1 MKLYTIKVLD
11 DKQVKSLST
20 FDSSK
25 TKAYIKFNRIINK
38 YNMKKIVTF
47 LAVIALTSCTKTWV
61 CTIET
66 TSELGTSSYDYE
78 FTGSKDE
85 MQTFEANGNKD
96 YPSLNMSQTTNCN

>member
-1 MKLYTIKVLD
+1 MELYTIKVLD

-47 LAVIALTSCTKTWV
+47 LAVIALTSCTKT
-61 CTIET
+61 IET